1 MKITILDGNALN
13 PGDLSWSSL
22 KQFGELSVFPRT
34 SPDLVA
40 ERIGDSDVILL
51 NKINITEDVLSKCPN
66 LKYIGV
72 QATGYNVIDLEACR
86 KHGVTVTNV
95 PSYSTSGVAQ
105 MVFSYISEFASRP
118 ALHDAS
124 VKNGDWVRCPDFCYW
139 KTPLIELEGRTIGI
153 YGYGSIG
160 RKVAK
165 IAKAYGMKVIVCTRT
180 PKDDIENPVDFET
193 LLKESDFLTLHAP
206 LTERTREVINKKSLS
221 LMKNSA
227 FLINTARGLLV
238 NEQDVRDALD
248 NGIIAGYAADVV
260 SEEPMK
266 SNNPLLG
273 AKNCI
278 LTPHI
283 AWAAVETRQRLL
295 DVVVENL
302 KCWTLGKPQNVVS

>member
-13 PGDLSWSSL
+13 PGDLSWSPL
-22 KQFGELSVFPRT
+22 EQFGELNVFPRT

-180 PKDDIENPVDFET
+180 PKDDIENPVDFGT
-193 LLKESDFLTLHAP
+193 LLEESDFLTLHAP
-206 LTERTREVINKKSLS
+206 LTEKTREVINKKSLS
-221 LMKNSA
+221 LMKKSA

>member
-1 MKITILDGNALN
+1 MKITILDGNALD
-13 PGDLSWSSL
+13 PGDLSWSPL
-22 KQFGELSVFPRT
+22 EQFGELNVFPRT

-66 LKYIGV
+66 LKDIGV

-180 PKDDIENPVDFET
+180 PKDDIENPVDFDT

-206 LTERTREVINKKSLS
+206 LTEKTREVINKKNLS
-221 LMKNSA
+221 LMKKSA

-295 DVVVENL
+295 DLVVENL

>member
-13 PGDLSWSSL
+13 PGDLSWSPL
-22 KQFGELSVFPRT
+22 EQFGELSVFPRT

-180 PKDDIENPVDFET
+180 PKDDIENPVDFDT

-206 LTERTREVINKKSLS
+206 LTEKTREVINTKSLS
-221 LMKNSA
+221 LMKKSA

>member
-1 MKITILDGNALN
+1 M
-13 PGDLSWSSL
+13 
-22 KQFGELSVFPRT
+22 
-34 SPDLVA
+34 
-40 ERIGDSDVILL
+40 
-51 NKINITEDVLSKCPN
+51 
-66 LKYIGV
+66 
-72 QATGYNVIDLEACR
+72 EACR

-180 PKDDIENPVDFET
+180 PKDDIENPVDFDT

-206 LTERTREVINKKSLS
+206 LTEKTREVINKKSLS
-221 LMKNSA
+221 LMKKSA

>member
-13 PGDLSWSSL
+13 PGDLSWSPL
-22 KQFGELSVFPRT
+22 EQFGELNVFPRT
-34 SPDLVA
+34 SPDLVV

-180 PKDDIENPVDFET
+180 PKDDIENPVDFDT

-206 LTERTREVINKKSLS
+206 LTEKTREVINKKSLS
-221 LMKNSA
+221 LMKKSA

-302 KCWTLGKPQNVVS
+302 KCWALGKPQNVVS